1 VSARTF
7 QVFLSK
13 RFHNFEL
20 AYLVTLVSALYEDS
34 IQLNGSQTDL
44 LYKSNWDE
52 IAKQMFN
59 AARIIRSLTKL
70 KYSTSTDPKS
80 EFIQKLVK
88 IQYHKKFERLSR
100 RIEQDQEDITIADG
114 TVTRRDYIL
123 AVKALFN
130 VLEAL
135 YDIYERS
142 LSRRKADK
150 VICAAGSDFDCT
162 DMSNNPET

>member
-1 VSARTF
+1 M
-7 QVFLSK
+7 FLSK

-44 LYKSNWDE
+44 LFKSNWDE

-80 EFIQKLVK
+80 DFI
-88 IQYHKKFERLSR
+88 
-100 RIEQDQEDITIADG
+100 
-114 TVTRRDYIL
+114 
-123 AVKALFN
+123 
-130 VLEAL
+130 
-135 YDIYERS
+135 
-142 LSRRKADK
+142 
-150 VICAAGSDFDCT
+150 
-162 DMSNNPET
+162 